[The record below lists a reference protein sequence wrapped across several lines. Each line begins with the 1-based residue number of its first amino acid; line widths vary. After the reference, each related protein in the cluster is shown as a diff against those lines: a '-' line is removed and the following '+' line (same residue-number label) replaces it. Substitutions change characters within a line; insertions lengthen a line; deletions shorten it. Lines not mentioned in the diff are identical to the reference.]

1 MTRTE
6 FLDELKNL
14 IKDYPVEE
22 TEKSIEYY
30 NEMIDDRIE
39 DGMSEEDAVK
49 SLGDIKDIAKEIEI
63 EMPMKTIVKKKVKEK
78 KEENIPI
85 WVILLLVLG
94 FPVWAPLL
102 LALGIGTFSLYIALW
117 SVVLALWAVDAALF
131 VSVIAGLLAI
141 GITMVKGSMLSA
153 IIYFG
158 VTLVLIGLALLGLIG
173 CFYASK
179 GLAALFAAI
188 FKSIKKKL
196 ISKNEKEKEVE

>member
-1 MTRTE
+1 MARTD

-49 SLGDIKDIAKEIEI
+49 SLGDVKDIAKEIEI

-102 LALGIGTFSLYIALW
+102 LALGIGAFSLYIALW

-158 VTLVLIGLALLGLIG
+158 ATLVLIGLALLGLIG

-188 FKSIKKKL
+188 FRSIKKKL
-196 ISKNEKEKEVE
+196 ISKNEKEKEVG

>member
-1 MTRTE
+1 MTRTD

-49 SLGDIKDIAKEIEI
+49 SLGDVKDIAKEIEI

-102 LALGIGTFSLYIALW
+102 LALGIGAFSLYIALW

-158 VTLVLIGLALLGLIG
+158 ATLVLIGLALLGLIG

-188 FKSIKKKL
+188 FRSIKKKL
-196 ISKNEKEKEVE
+196 ISKNEKEKEVG

>member
-1 MTRTE
+1 MTRTD

-49 SLGDIKDIAKEIEI
+49 SLGDVKDIAKEIEI

-102 LALGIGTFSLYIALW
+102 LALGIGAFSLYIALW

-158 VTLVLIGLALLGLIG
+158 ATLVLIGLALLGLIG

-188 FKSIKKKL
+188 FRSIKKKL

>member
-14 IKDYPVEE
+14 IKDYPAEE

-30 NEMIDDRIE
+30 GEMIDDRIE
-39 DGMSEEDAVK
+39 DGMSEEEAVK
-49 SLGDIKDIAKEIEI
+49 SLGDVKDIAKEIEI

-78 KEENIPI
+78 KEENIPV
-85 WVILLLVLG
+85 WVILLLIFG

-102 LALGIGTFSLYIALW
+102 LALGVCAFSLYIALW
-117 SVVLALWAVDAALF
+117 SVVLALWAVDVALF
-131 VSVIAGLLAI
+131 LAVIAGLLAI
-141 GITMVKGSMLSA
+141 GITMIKGSMLSA

-158 VTLVLIGLALLGLIG
+158 ATLVLIGLALLGLIG

-196 ISKNEKEKEVE
+196 VSKNEKEKEVE

>member
-1 MTRTE
+1 MTRTD

-49 SLGDIKDIAKEIEI
+49 SLGDVKDIAKEIEI

-102 LALGIGTFSLYIALW
+102 LALGIGAFSLYIALW

-158 VTLVLIGLALLGLIG
+158 ATLVLIGLALLGLIG

-196 ISKNEKEKEVE
+196 VSKNEKEKEVE

>member
-1 MTRTE
+1 MTRTD

-22 TEKSIEYY
+22 TEKPIEYY

-49 SLGDIKDIAKEIEI
+49 SLGDVKDIAKEIEI

-102 LALGIGTFSLYIALW
+102 LALGIGAFSLYIALW

-158 VTLVLIGLALLGLIG
+158 ATLVLIGLALLGLIG

-196 ISKNEKEKEVE
+196 VSKNEKEKEVE

>member
-1 MTRTE
+1 MTRTD
-6 FLDELKNL
+6 FLNELKNL
-14 IKDYPVEE
+14 IKDYPAEE

-30 NEMIDDRIE
+30 SEMIDDRIE
-39 DGMSEEDAVK
+39 DGMSEEEAVK
-49 SLGDIKDIAKEIEI
+49 SLGDVKDIAKEIEI

-78 KEENIPI
+78 KEENIPV
-85 WVILLLVLG
+85 WVILLLIFG

-102 LALGIGTFSLYIALW
+102 LALGVCAFSLYIALW
-117 SVVLALWAVDAALF
+117 SVVLALWAVDVALF
-131 VSVIAGLLAI
+131 LAVIAGLLAI
-141 GITMVKGSMLSA
+141 GITMIKGSMLSA
-153 IIYFG
+153 MIYFG
-158 VTLVLIGLALLGLIG
+158 ITLILIGLALLGLIG

>member
-1 MTRTE
+1 MTRIE

-14 IKDYPVEE
+14 IKDYPAEE
-22 TEKSIEYY
+22 AEKSIEYY
-30 NEMIDDRIE
+30 GEMIDDRIE

-49 SLGDIKDIAKEIEI
+49 SLGDIKDIAKEIE
-63 EMPMKTIVKKKVKEK
+63 MPIKTIGKKKVKEK
-78 KEENIPI
+78 KEDKPPT
-85 WVILLLVLG
+85 WVVVLLIIG

-102 LALGIGTFSLYIALW
+102 LGLGITAFSLYIALW
-117 SVVLALWAVDAALF
+117 SIVLAFWAVDAALF
-131 VSVIAGLLAI
+131 LAVIAGLLAI
-141 GITMVKGSMLSA
+141 GITMIKGSMLSA

-188 FKSIKKKL
+188 FRSIKKKL

>member
-1 MTRTE
+1 MTRTD

-22 TEKSIEYY
+22 TEKSIECY

-49 SLGDIKDIAKEIEI
+49 SLGDVKDIAKEIEI

-102 LALGIGTFSLYIALW
+102 LALGIGAFSLYIALW

-158 VTLVLIGLALLGLIG
+158 ATLVLIGLALLGLIG

-196 ISKNEKEKEVE
+196 VSKNEKEKEVE

>member
-1 MTRTE
+1 MTRTD

-49 SLGDIKDIAKEIEI
+49 SLGDVKDIAKEIEI

-102 LALGIGTFSLYIALW
+102 LALGIGAFSLYIALW

-158 VTLVLIGLALLGLIG
+158 ATLVLIGLALLGLIG

-188 FKSIKKKL
+188 FRSIKKKL
-196 ISKNEKEKEVE
+196 ISKNEKDKEVE

>member
-14 IKDYPVEE
+14 IKDYPAEE

-30 NEMIDDRIE
+30 SEMIDDRIE
-39 DGMSEEDAVK
+39 DGMSEEEAVK
-49 SLGDIKDIAKEIEI
+49 SLGDVKDIAKEIEI
-63 EMPMKTIVKKKVKEK
+63 EMPMKTIFKKKVKEK
-78 KEENIPI
+78 KEENIPV
-85 WVILLLVLG
+85 WVILLLIIG

-102 LALGIGTFSLYIALW
+102 LGLGITAFSLYIALW
-117 SVVLALWAVDAALF
+117 SIVLAFWAVDAALF
-131 VSVIAGLLAI
+131 LAVIAGLLAI
-141 GITMVKGSMLSA
+141 GITMIKGSMLSA
-153 IIYFG
+153 MIYFG
-158 VTLVLIGLALLGLIG
+158 ITLILIGLALFGLIG

-188 FKSIKKKL
+188 FRSIKKKL

>member
-14 IKDYPVEE
+14 IKDYPAEE

-30 NEMIDDRIE
+30 GEMIDDRIE
-39 DGMSEEDAVK
+39 DGMSEEEAVK
-49 SLGDIKDIAKEIEI
+49 SLGDVKDIAKEIEI

-78 KEENIPI
+78 KEENIPV
-85 WVILLLVLG
+85 WVILLLIIG

-102 LALGIGTFSLYIALW
+102 LALGVCAFSLYIALW
-117 SVVLALWAVDAALF
+117 SVVLALGAVDVALF
-131 VSVIAGLLAI
+131 LAVIAGLLAI
-141 GITMVKGSMLSA
+141 GITMIKGSMLSA

-188 FKSIKKKL
+188 FRSIKKKL

>member
-1 MTRTE
+1 MTKNE
-6 FLDELKNL
+6 FISALREKLKG
-14 IKDYPVEE
+14 YPKEDIE
-22 TEKSIEYY
+22 RSAEYY
-30 NEMIDDRIE
+30 CEMIDDRIE

-63 EMPMKTIVKKKVKEK
+63 EMPIKTIVKKKVKEK
-78 KEENIPI
+78 KEDKTPT
-85 WVILLLVLG
+85 WVVVLLIIG

-102 LALGIGTFSLYIALW
+102 LGLGITAFSLYIALW
-117 SVVLALWAVDAALF
+117 SIVLAFWAVDAALF
-131 VSVIAGLLAI
+131 LAVIAGLLAI
-141 GITMVKGSMLSA
+141 GITMIKGSMLSA

-188 FKSIKKKL
+188 FRSIKKKL